1 MSLWPGIR
9 ILVHYED
16 LVGDLEGQM
25 RQLAARLGIAVPAS
39 LWPELVSAATFPS
52 MRSRAERLTPG
63 PPGLFL
69 DDTAFFRDG
78 RSGAGTAVLTPG
90 ELGWYRIRVAEM
102 ASREVVSWLHR
113 DA

>member
-52 MRSRAERLTPG
+52 MRSRTERLTPG

-90 ELGWYRIRVAEM
+90 ELEIGRAHV
-102 ASREVVSWLHR
+102 
-113 DA
+113 

>member
-25 RQLAARLGIAVPAS
+25 RQLGIAVPAS

-90 ELGWYRIRVAEM
+90 ELASYRIRVAEM

-113 DA
+113 DV